1 MKSFLQQFLLQ
12 LRVENKSINTIYN
25 YKLSLNDY
33 LSFLFEI
40 CNVENVKYIDKIH
53 IRSYI
58 RLLSKT
64 GSYLYKGQAKKKII
78 TEIRKRIEKKQSMSE
93 ITNLESRIL
102 KIEKPLSPKSIRRAM
117 SSIKIFHKFLFFGN
131 FTKIDPSSN
140 IELPKINKKIPDYLN
155 VDEIESIFNNISI
168 VFGKSEFKK
177 RNLAIIHLL
186 YGCGLRASEVCE
198 IKINNIIVETSKN
211 EGFLKILGK
220 GNKER
225 LVPLLGRTYRNLN
238 RYLTFDR
245 PKYAKKRKS
254 DEVFLSKS
262 GKRLTRQLINEIIK
276 TSTFNLNLRISPKPH
291 TFRHSFATHLL
302 KGGADLRIV
311 QALLG
316 HSDISTTQ
324 IYTHMD
330 KNYLK
335 SVYKNHH
342 PRS

>member
-1 MKSFLQQFLLQ
+1 MKSYLQQFLLQ

-33 LSFLFEI
+33 LSFLFEV

-53 IRSYI
+53 IRSYL

-64 GSYLYKGQAKKKII
+64 GSYLYKGQAKKKIT
-78 TEIRKRIEKKQSMSE
+78 TELRMRIEKKQSMSD
-93 ITNLESRIL
+93 ITNLESKIS
-102 KIEKPLSPKSIRRAM
+102 KIEKPLAPKSIRRAM
-117 SSIKIFHKFLFFGN
+117 SSIKIFHKYLFLGS

-140 IELPKINKKIPDYLN
+140 IELPKINRKIPDYLN
-155 VDEIESIFNNISI
+155 VEEIESILNNISI
-168 VFGKSEFKK
+168 VFGNSEFKK
-177 RNLAIIHLL
+177 RNLAIVYLL
-186 YGCGLRASEVCE
+186 YGCGLRTSEVCE
-198 IKINNIIVETSKN
+198 LKINNIIVEDSKN

-220 GNKER
+220 GSKER
-225 LVPLLGRTYRNLN
+225 LVPLLGKAYRNLN

-245 PKYAKKRKS
+245 PEYAKKRKS

-262 GKRLTRQLINEIIK
+262 GRRLTRQIINEIIK
-276 TSTFNLNLRISPKPH
+276 ISTVNLNLRISPKPH

-302 KGGADLRIV
+302 KGGADLRFV